1 MTWRDKALLSF
12 LIWVCVYPGVL
23 LVTYG
28 FQWLGVEM
36 AMWLEILISTA
47 LTVPLISVVAAPQV
61 EKLIA
66 AAKHES
72 LAELKID
79 QAREAP
85 GPDPEEIL
93 ARRR

>member
-66 AAKHES
+66 AAKDES
-72 LAELKID
+72 LAEFKLD